1 MEVRDLYDE
10 NKKVTGKTFI
20 KGEQVPKGY
29 FYLIVIV
36 VIENDQGEFLIQKR
50 VARKGGKWALT
61 GGHPKAGETSLEGI
75 IEEVKEELGI
85 DVSKDSLTLFKEIT
99 HNDQYFDLYY
109 LKKNIEIN
117 DIVIQE
123 EEVDSVMWASKNTID
138 NMYQAGEFHE
148 GHYQVMQ
155 DYLKYRNQK

>member
-29 FYLIVIV
+29 FYLIVII

-85 DVSKDSLTLFKEIT
+85 DVSKDKLTLFKEIT
-99 HNDQYFDLYY
+99 NNDQYFDLYY
-109 LKKNIEIN
+109 LKKNIDIN

-123 EEVDSVMWASKNTID
+123 EEVDGVMWASKDKVN
-138 NMYQAGEFHE
+138 NMFQAGEFHE
-148 GHYQVMQ
+148 GHYKILQE
-155 DYLKYRNQK
+155 YLKYRNQK